1 MTRRHTITVGIAAAA
16 AAILPAAGHA
26 SPSTGASDGNP
37 IRETRHEGEWRP
49 WFAWKPVE
57 VEAYRDSEIK
67 DGKFRYTVWMR
78 WVARR
83 YIVIDDDERY
93 DQDAW
98 EGYQYRPT
106 MPVAGE

>member
-1 MTRRHTITVGIAAAA
+1 MMTRRQTLTAGIAAVAA
-16 AAILPAAGHA
+16 AALPSSVQA
-26 SPSTGASDGNP
+26 SPSTDGNP
-37 IRETRHEGEWRP
+37 IRETRHEGHWRP

-67 DGKFRYTVWMR
+67 DGKFRYTVWFR

-83 YIVIDDDERY
+83 YVVIDDDWRY

-106 MPVAGE
+106 MPVGGE